1 MHNAPHFPS
10 VAVVALLHRAL
21 MVLQVLA
28 EMASEENPAVA
39 GVLEVPL
46 LPMVAVA
53 RQHGPTIVVLQ
64 VIPKVAPHEILDV
77 VILRCLIGLRCLI
90 SIRCLSSTQLQQG
103 TTLLLLRC
111 SKQWGEKRKEQLEV
125 PHLVAQCG

>member
-39 GVLEVPL
+39 SVLEVPL

-64 VIPKVAPHEILDV
+64 VIPEVAPHEILDV
-77 VILRCLIGLRCLI
+77 VILRCLI
-90 SIRCLSSTQLQQG
+90 SIRCPMVAVARQHGPTIVVLQVIP
-103 TTLLLLRC
+103 
-111 SKQWGEKRKEQLEV
+111 EV
-125 PHLVAQCG
+125 